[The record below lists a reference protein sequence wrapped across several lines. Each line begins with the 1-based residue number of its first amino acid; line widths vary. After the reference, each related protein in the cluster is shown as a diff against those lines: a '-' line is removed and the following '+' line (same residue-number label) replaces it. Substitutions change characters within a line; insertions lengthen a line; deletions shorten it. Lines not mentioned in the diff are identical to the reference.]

1 MSGMSGIRIEGLSKS
16 YGAQRVLDAVSLD
29 IEPGELFFLL
39 GPSGCGKTTLLRSI
53 AGFETPDAGKV
64 FLGGEDVTRMPPHL
78 RRTGMVFQN
87 YALWPHMTVKENVAF
102 GPESQRLPA
111 DEVNRRVGEA
121 LDAVGLA
128 ALADRRPG
136 ELSGGQQQRAALAR
150 ALAVRPKCLLLDE
163 PLSNLD
169 PALRHGL
176 RDEIRRVVKAH
187 GLTAVYVTHDRSE
200 AFAVGDRL
208 AVMLGGKVAQVGRP
222 REVYRR
228 PSGRAVAGFVGE
240 ANFLEGKVVR
250 CGAGEFLAHTALG
263 EVRGAL
269 ADPEAEP
276 EEGADITVM
285 IRPECLRLDDM
296 PPEENAFAG
305 RVAETVFLGD
315 RAELRFAP
323 DAGGAALRV
332 VEQNPRHD
340 REDDTLYAWAFPE
353 DVVGFA
359 R

>member
-1 MSGMSGIRIEGLSKS
+1 MSGIRIENLSKS
-16 YGAQRVLDAVSLD
+16 YGANRVLDAVSLA

-53 AGFETPDAGKV
+53 AGFENPDTGKI
-64 FLGGEDVTRMPPHL
+64 FIGGEDVTRTPTHL

-87 YALWPHMTVKENVAF
+87 YALWPHMTVWENVAF
-102 GPESQRLPA
+102 GPESQKVPA
-111 DEVNRRVGEA
+111 DEVKRRVGEC
-121 LDAVGLA
+121 LDAVGLS

-136 ELSGGQQQRAALAR
+136 ALSGGQQQRAALAR

-176 RDEIRRVVKAH
+176 RDEIRRVVKEH
-187 GLTAVYVTHDRSE
+187 RLTAVYVTHDRAE

-208 AVMLGGKVAQVGRP
+208 AVMLGGKPAQTGTP

-228 PSGRAVAGFVGE
+228 PASKAVAAFIGE
-240 ANFLEGKVVR
+240 ANFITGKVVR
-250 CGAGEFLAHTALG
+250 CGAGEFLANTSFG
-263 EVRGAL
+263 EIRGAL

-276 EEGADITVM
+276 AEGSSITIM
-285 IRPECLRLDDM
+285 IRPECLRLDEM

-305 RVAETVFLGD
+305 NIVESVFMGD
-315 RAELRFAP
+315 RAELRFRSET
-323 DAGGAALRV
+323 GGDLRL
-332 VEQNPRHD
+332 VEQNSRHE
-340 REDDTLYAWAFPE
+340 RSDDTLYAWAFPE
-353 DVVGFA
+353 DVVGFPG
-359 R
+359 